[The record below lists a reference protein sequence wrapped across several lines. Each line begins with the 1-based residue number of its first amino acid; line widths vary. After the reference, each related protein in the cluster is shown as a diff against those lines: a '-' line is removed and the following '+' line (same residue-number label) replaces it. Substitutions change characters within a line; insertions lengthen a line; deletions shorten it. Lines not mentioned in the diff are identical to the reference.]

1 LLAEKLKRE
10 FIELLEKDVEFRYTV
25 AGYIGLSEILKRL
38 DRLEEAQ
45 RILLEGQQK
54 LWEAQNKLWDEIRAL
69 REEQNKLWG
78 AHNKLW
84 EEVRNLR
91 EEQNRLWEG
100 QNRLWEGQN
109 RLWEEVKALR
119 EGQNRLWE
127 GQNRLW
133 EEVKVLREGQ
143 NRLWEE
149 VKALREGQN
158 KLWDEVRDLREGQN
172 RLWEEVKA
180 LREGQTRLWEEV
192 RALREGENRLW
203 DAHNRLWEEVRNLR
217 EGQDR
222 LRKYMVSGFRGLS
235 RALGVTF
242 EDHAASFLEVMLVEM
257 GYPDAR
263 VEKKYLVYGGE
274 VLELNMFCEEPLV
287 VGEATVSVEDAEA
300 EVEKVLRRARAV
312 EERYGRKP
320 TLTLLCAATCRAD
333 AAERLKELCEKH
345 GIKLILG
352 KEIA

>member
-25 AGYIGLSEILKRL
+25 AGYIGLSDILKRL

-45 RILLEGQQK
+45 RSLLEGQQK
-54 LWEAQNKLWDEIRAL
+54 LWEGQNKLWNEVRAL
-69 REEQNKLWG
+69 REEQNKLWD

-84 EEVRNLR
+84 DEVR
-91 EEQNRLWEG
+91 
-100 QNRLWEGQN
+100 
-109 RLWEEVKALR
+109 
-119 EGQNRLWE
+119 
-127 GQNRLW
+127 
-133 EEVKVLREGQ
+133 
-143 NRLWEE
+143 
-149 VKALREGQN
+149 ALREGQN
-158 KLWDEVRDLREGQN
+158 KLWD
-172 RLWEEVKA
+172 
-180 LREGQTRLWEEV
+180 
-192 RALREGENRLW
+192 
-203 DAHNRLWEEVRNLR
+203 AHNKLWEEVRNLR

-300 EVEKVLRRARAV
+300 EVEKVLRRARVV

-345 GIKLILG
+345 GIKLVLG
-352 KEIA
+352 KEIAEALTP

>member
-1 LLAEKLKRE
+1 LDTLIRLLAEKLKRE

-45 RILLEGQQK
+45 RSLLEGQQK
-54 LWEAQNKLWDEIRAL
+54 LWEGQNK
-69 REEQNKLWG
+69 
-78 AHNKLW
+78 
-84 EEVRNLR
+84 
-91 EEQNRLWEG
+91 
-100 QNRLWEGQN
+100 
-109 RLWEEVKALR
+109 
-119 EGQNRLWE
+119 
-127 GQNRLW
+127 LW

-180 LREGQTRLWEEV
+180 LREGQNRLWEEV
-192 RALREGENRLW
+192 KALREGQNKLW
-203 DAHNRLWEEVRNLR
+203 DAHNKLWEEVRNLR

-300 EVEKVLRRARAV
+300 EVEKVMKRARAV
-312 EERYGRKP
+312 EERYCRKP

-352 KEIA
+352 KEVAEALTP